1 MSLSDRDRELAC
13 KYAIGLDG
21 SAISLVFTEHQL
33 RAFLAERDSLLSCDK
48 ERDQLAIKEKDDA
61 VREALEEVLNI
72 AQTLKAPAIANDAA
86 KHSFDD
92 AVAQYWKSIRALIEP
107 KD

>member
-33 RAFLAERDSLLSCDK
+33 RAYLA

-61 VREALEEVLNI
+61 VRAALEKA
-72 AQTLKAPAIANDAA
+72 AQTVENLVSKTCGHEEVRIQNDAFKISA
-86 KHSFDD
+86 HE
-92 AVAQYWKSIRALIEP
+92 IRALIEP
-107 KD
+107 KE